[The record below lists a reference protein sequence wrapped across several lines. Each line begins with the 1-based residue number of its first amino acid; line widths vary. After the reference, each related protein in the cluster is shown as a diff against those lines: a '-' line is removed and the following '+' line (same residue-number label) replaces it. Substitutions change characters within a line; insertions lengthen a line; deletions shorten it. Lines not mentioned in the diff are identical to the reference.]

1 MYNLGSRILL
11 PQPNMTGRDDWAQS
25 VHGKEVEM
33 KAMGFL
39 KFSSPFIVGFEEI
52 QYKEGQ

>member
-1 MYNLGSRILL
+1 
-11 PQPNMTGRDDWAQS
+11 MTGRDDWAQS

-52 QYKEGQ
+52 QYREGQ